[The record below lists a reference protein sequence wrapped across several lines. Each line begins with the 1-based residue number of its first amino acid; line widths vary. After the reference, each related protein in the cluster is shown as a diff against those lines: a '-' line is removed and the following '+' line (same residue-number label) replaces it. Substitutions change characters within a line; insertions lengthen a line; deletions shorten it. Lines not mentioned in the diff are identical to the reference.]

1 MKRVLLTE
9 AMHPA
14 GMAAMDGRYDVVVA
28 PDKAH
33 ETLERLIDDA
43 DALVIKLTR
52 TRPELLDARP
62 RLKLVVKHGTGLD
75 DVDVPRA
82 TRNGILVANAGAANA
97 VSVAE
102 HALSAMM
109 AVAKRT
115 LAMDAATRSQDWTL
129 KTDNASMELTGR
141 VLGLVGIGN
150 IGMTLAQKAQAGFS
164 MQVIAYDPY
173 ADPAAAAEAGIELLD
188 DLDDLCRRS
197 EIVSL
202 HVPLTDATR
211 ALFDA
216 ARLARLPR
224 GAILV
229 NFARGGVVDE
239 AAVAE
244 ALRSG
249 HLFGAAFDVFSKEPV
264 APDNP
269 LLDAPNIVL
278 SPHAAAYTDGAR
290 RRLSL
295 AVVEGLDSFF
305 SGQRP
310 RNAVNLV

>member
-14 GMAAMDGRYDVVVA
+14 GMSAMEGRYDVAVA
-28 PDKAH
+28 PDKTH
-33 ETLERLIDDA
+33 ETLERLIGDV

-52 TRPELLDARP
+52 TRPELLDDRP

-75 DVDVPRA
+75 DVDVARA
-82 TRNGILVANAGAANA
+82 TRNGIVVANAGDANA

-115 LAMDAATRSQDWTL
+115 LAMDAATRARDWAF
-129 KTDNASMELTGR
+129 KTDNASMELSGR
-141 VLGLVGIGN
+141 ILGLVGLGN
-150 IGMTLAQKAQAGFS
+150 IGRMLARKAMAAFS
-164 MQVIAYDPY
+164 MQVIAYDPH
-173 ADPAAAAEAGIELLD
+173 ADPETAAEAGIELLD
-188 DLDDLCRRS
+188 DLDELCRRS

-211 ALFDA
+211 GMFDA
-216 ARLARLPR
+216 TRLARLPR

-239 AAVAE
+239 AATAE

-249 HLFGAAFDVFSKEPV
+249 HLFGAAFDVFSREPI

-269 LLDAPNIVL
+269 LLDAVNVVL
-278 SPHAAAYTDGAR
+278 SPHSAAYTDGAR

-310 RNAVNLV
+310 RNAVNLS